1 MVSRRSSRLTC
12 GAAGPRDSAAW
23 TGAVDKHEISVAAS
37 KRRIFDIVFAPLVLD
52 IARGCRC
59 LLRDPGD
66 LRALYAEA
74 GHQPLLIEDEG
85 IDVLGDRGAGERLAD
100 ARVDDDDARADAEL
114 PAVAPVEIGERAVVH
129 EEEGVTED
137 LDAGLQPVRRRDGVI
152 IADGPAI
159 REEHPFADLSPEH
172 EAGLDLR
179 TEQASRGVVRIEAL
193 ERPGAISVELRFAR
207 GQDGR
212 SAQEP
217 RKRNE

>member
-74 GHQPLLIEDEG
+74 RHQPLLIEDEG
-85 IDVLGDRGAGERLAD
+85 IDVLRDRGAGERLAD
-100 ARVDDDDARADAEL
+100 ARVDDNDARADAEL

-159 REEHPFADLSPEH
+159 REEHAFTHLSAEH
-172 EAGLDLR
+172 EAGFHHAREDEHGLGFR
-179 TEQASRGVVRIEAL
+179 TEQASRGVVRIEVL
-193 ERPGAISVELRFAR
+193 ERPGAFSVELRFAR
-207 GQDGR
+207 GQ
-212 SAQEP
+212 
-217 RKRNE
+217 N